1 MLTEGC
7 QPVFQWVSARVLRGR
22 KDTGRASPWWPLH
35 KCAVTKQD
43 LAMLPASCLLW
54 GTSEK
59 EGFQEKPQ
67 LWLLGVFPL
76 RGLQANRAANLTAF
90 QFYMWGEK
98 LLWDVSCE
106 PGLGNISPW
115 REQNN
120 THGCGIPDCRKDPH
134 PWDFSESAPIP
145 WHLRRSPMS
154 SPKLSWMEGEAGR
167 DGAHI
172 FLPTLAI
179 VPAPLN

>member
-1 MLTEGC
+1 MRCVTE
-7 QPVFQWVSARVLRGR
+7 
-22 KDTGRASPWWPLH
+22 
-35 KCAVTKQD
+35 QD

-59 EGFQEKPQ
+59 EGFQENPQ

-76 RGLQANRAANLTAF
+76 RCLQANKAANLTAF

-106 PGLGNISPW
+106 PGLGNINSW

-120 THGCGIPDCRKDPH
+120 TRGCDILDCREDPH
-134 PWDFSESAPIP
+134 PWDFSESAQSHGTLEGALCPP
-145 WHLRRSPMS
+145 PS
-154 SPKLSWMEGEAGR
+154 SPGWRWRQGEMGL
-167 DGAHI
+167 I
-172 FLPTLAI
+172 FFCP
-179 VPAPLN
+179 PWPLFPLLWISSCSPELVLN